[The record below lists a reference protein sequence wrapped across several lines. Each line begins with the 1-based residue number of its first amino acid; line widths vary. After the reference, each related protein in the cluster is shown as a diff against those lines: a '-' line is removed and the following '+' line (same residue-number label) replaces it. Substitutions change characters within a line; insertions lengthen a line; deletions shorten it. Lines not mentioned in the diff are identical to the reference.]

1 MRLSSSVAAK
11 GPLGFAARIGTIGTR
26 FGVGPARMERRLRTF
41 GRLAAECGVS
51 PTFPVTAVVV
61 ARNPGTLRGL
71 QAGGVEFAIHGLVH
85 NDHTEMPLGLQ
96 RQSIAAAKRMFEQ
109 VGLGTVGFRA
119 PYLRANDDTLL
130 AVRDNGLVYDCSRA
144 VAFPVLPGK
153 FTADPNGGYARALRY
168 YRALDSARVAVR
180 PRLADGLVRIPV
192 TVPDDEIMVDR
203 LHLTAAAQTEAWSRV
218 LDQTYDRG
226 DLFTIQLHPER
237 IDDCRLALGEVLADA
252 RRRPKPVWFANLRE
266 LADWWARRAEATMTV
281 ARLEDGIV
289 RVTLRGGPDVRLA
302 LRPAKNSVAA
312 QDEAGVDGRVLR
324 IATSRLPVVGI
335 PASASVSVAAF
346 LREEGY
352 IVNDSARPDEVG
364 AFVDV
369 RTEEFDE
376 MAVLRQIAKGPGPV
390 VRISRWPQG
399 RQSAVAIT
407 GDIDALTLRDFGS
420 RYWET
425 RRATREAAATRH
437 GGAVPRSQTRG
448 SGVRR

>member
-1 MRLSSSVAAK
+1 
-11 GPLGFAARIGTIGTR
+11 
-26 FGVGPARMERRLRTF
+26 MERRLRRF
-41 GRLAAECGVS
+41 GYLAAECGVS

-61 ARNPGTLRGL
+61 ARNPQTLRGL
-71 QAGGVEFAIHGLVH
+71 RSEGAELAIHGLVH
-85 NDHTEMPLGLQ
+85 NDHTDMPLELQ
-96 RQSIAAAKRMFEQ
+96 RQSIATAKRLFEE
-109 VGLGTVGFRA
+109 VGLDAVGFRA
-119 PYLRANDDTLL
+119 PYLRANDDTLV
-130 AVRDNGLVYDCSRA
+130 AIRDNGLVYDCSRA
-144 VAFPVLPGK
+144 VAFPVLPTK

-168 YRALDSARVAVR
+168 YRALSSARVAVR

-203 LHLTAAAQTEAWSRV
+203 LHLGAAAQTEAWLRV
-218 LDQTYDRG
+218 LDHTYERG

-237 IDDCRLALGEVLADA
+237 IDDCRLALQDVLSDA
-252 RRRPKPVWFANLRE
+252 RRRPTPVWFANLRE
-266 LADWWARRAEATMTV
+266 LADWWIRRAEATMTV
-281 ARLEDGIV
+281 DQPEDGLWQI
-289 RVTLRGGPDVRLA
+289 TLRGARDVRMA
-302 LRPAKNSVAA
+302 LRPSANSVAA
-312 QDEAGVDGRVLR
+312 HDETGVDGPVVR
-324 IATSRLPVVGI
+324 IAARRMPVVGI
-335 PASASVSVAAF
+335 SSGAAASVAAF

-369 RTEEFDE
+369 RTEDFDE

-425 RRATREAAATRH
+425 RTATRQAAA
-437 GGAVPRSQTRG
+437 VPHSRTRG
-448 SGVRR
+448 SGTRR